1 MAMASSARFMI
12 IVAMVLVGFAAPIVG
27 QEPVPQPK
35 SRAVTAETVLD
46 PSPNDSRIIAVL
58 DAYEKRN
65 EAMRTGDLAAVR
77 KYMTPE
83 MVVNAPINRVVD
95 GKNVLDRLARGE
107 IAYEEGGQ
115 SVIEFAGVRGDL
127 VVMMG
132 RGELKPVGNA
142 PNAGKTIR
150 RRWTDIWKQN
160 SAGEWQ
166 TIIRHATIYS
176 IE

>member
-1 MAMASSARFMI
+1 MEMSRPARFMVVVFVVLAVPT
-12 IVAMVLVGFAAPIVG
+12 VAQG
-27 QEPVPQPK
+27 PVPT
-35 SRAVTAETVLD
+35 SRPTAVTADTVFE
-46 PSPNDSRIIAVL
+46 PAPNDSRIIAVL
-58 DAYEKRN
+58 DAYQKRN

-77 KYMTPE
+77 KYMPSE
-83 MVVNAPINRVVD
+83 MVVNAPINRVV
-95 GKNVLDRLARGE
+95 GGTNVLDRLARGE

-115 SVIEFAGVRGDL
+115 SIIEFAGVRGDL

>member
-1 MAMASSARFMI
+1 MNMSSSPRSVVV
-12 IVAMVLVGFAAPIVG
+12 VAMVLVGFAAPIVA
-27 QEPVPQPK
+27 QERVPT
-35 SRAVTAETVLD
+35 SRPGVTAETVFD
-46 PSPNDSRIIAVL
+46 PSPNDSRIVAVL
-58 DAYEKRN
+58 DALQKRS

-77 KYMTPE
+77 KYMPRE

-127 VVMMG
+127 VVLMG
-132 RGELKPVGNA
+132 RQELKPVGNA

-150 RRWTDIWKQN
+150 RRWTDIWRQN

-166 TIIRHATIYS
+166 NIIRHATIYS